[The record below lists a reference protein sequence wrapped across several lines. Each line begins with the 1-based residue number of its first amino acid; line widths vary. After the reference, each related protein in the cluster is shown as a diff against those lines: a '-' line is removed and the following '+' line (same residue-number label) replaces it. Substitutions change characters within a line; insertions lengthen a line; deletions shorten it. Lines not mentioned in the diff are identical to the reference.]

1 MSAGNYLILP
11 PSEALRWFKILAVF
25 RFASSK
31 GEQPGFELP
40 PDRSPL
46 RLGSEQARSRILIV
60 DDQELLREA
69 VGEYLAMQGY
79 KVEAAESGA
88 AAMQLLEAGSRPDL
102 LLCDVML
109 PDIGGAG
116 FVREAHLLVPDLK
129 VLFMSGHGHETIVT
143 QIGDA
148 EFLQKPFRL
157 DLLARRVRS
166 LIAGKLLQ

>member
-1 MSAGNYLILP
+1 MSADNYLFLP

-25 RFASSK
+25 RFASAK

-46 RLGSEQARSRILIV
+46 RLGTEQDRFRILIV

-79 KVEAAESGA
+79 EVEAAESGA
-88 AAMQLLEAGSRPDL
+88 AGMQLLEAGSRPDL

-143 QIGDA
+143 QIGEG

-157 DLLARRVRS
+157 DILARRVRS
-166 LIAGKLLQ
+166 LLSEKMLQ